1 MSVCQEK
8 PLSSTSEQLANSEEK
23 NEENIA
29 QSNNTSCGST
39 NDEQINVSSDS
50 IVLPNESTSIINEE
64 VPLSPNELYRK
75 LEIIKEIKI
84 KTVSLQ
90 KLKSKLSQEVESI
103 QNETKCMTDFKT
115 ELDLLIQEKLAHL
128 EELRQIQE
136 DINLMENTIKQA
148 DEEKRR
154 AFESARRLQNEYK
167 PLKDHINE
175 LRESIGLNRTDEND
189 DVLVIEQFLGKL
201 QPFTNS
207 TDKASKS
214 HSSSTPHSST
224 SKHHVERKKS
234 NEEFKTKTP
243 TQSISLNNGA
253 GQPMDLALATV
264 ALMAQT
270 IQKSQAQANSSFMS
284 ANSNQIQQ
292 ASIVLQPAL
301 NLQTQPQNMQ
311 QIAQQR
317 SMELNNPSF
326 RQQQPPPM
334 KTCLSCH
341 QQIHRNAPICPLCKA
356 KSRSRNPK
364 KPKKKNEMDSSSRS
378 PSSRN

>member
-1 MSVCQEK
+1 
-8 PLSSTSEQLANSEEK
+8 
-23 NEENIA
+23 
-29 QSNNTSCGST
+29 
-39 NDEQINVSSDS
+39 
-50 IVLPNESTSIINEE
+50 
-64 VPLSPNELYRK
+64 
-75 LEIIKEIKI
+75 
-84 KTVSLQ
+84 LQ

-103 QNETKCMTDFKT
+103 QNETKCITDFKS

-128 EELRQIQE
+128 AELRQIQE

-207 TDKASKS
+207 AEKASKS

-224 SKHHVERKKS
+224 SKHQVERKKS

-243 TQSISLNNGA
+243 TQSISMNNGA

-270 IQKSQAQANSSFMS
+270 LQKSQAQANSSFMS

-292 ASIVLQPAL
+292 APIVLQPAL

-311 QIAQQR
+311 QLAQQR

-364 KPKKKNEMDSSSRS
+364 KPKKKNEIDSSSRS